1 MSDGPYGDG
10 EGDGED
16 TGAHIAVIG
25 MACRFPGADGLD
37 AFWRNLTDGVDTV
50 TRSAPRP
57 VQGGSTGSTGSTGP
71 AREYVPARGL
81 LKDPEWFDAGYF
93 GYSPR
98 EARIIGPQHRVFLE
112 CAVEALDHAGY
123 DPERHPGS
131 IGVYGGGTDTS
142 YAQLLRRPGS
152 VPAATDMEILLGN
165 AVDYLATRVAYKLGL
180 RGPAV
185 TVQAAC
191 ATSLAAVHTAVQ
203 ALLAGDCD
211 LALAGGVAVHAP
223 AKTSPYVEGGIIAA
237 DGVCRT
243 FDAAAGGTVGG
254 DGAGIVV
261 LKRLAEALADGDHV
275 HAVLRGT
282 AVNND
287 GSDRIGFTA
296 PSVEG
301 QAAVIRDA
309 QYVAGVDPGTVTYVE
324 AHGTATPL
332 GDPIEIAAL
341 TKAFGKGAE
350 GREVC
355 RIGSVKT
362 NIGHTDAAAG
372 AAGLIKT
379 VLALEHATIPRSL
392 HFDEPNPRIDF
403 GAGPFRVATRTEEWR
418 PRGMPRRAGVSSFGI
433 GGTNAHV
440 VLEEAPAPVA
450 ADPADP
456 WQLLVL
462 SARTPAALGA
472 VTENL
477 AAHLRAHP
485 ELPVADIAWT
495 LQSGRRVHAHR
506 AYAVV
511 SGREDTLRV
520 LSGED
525 GARLAGSPGTSGARP
540 VTFLFPGTGA
550 LGEVHRLYAAEQAF
564 CRAVEECHA
573 AAAPHL
579 GASATEALRR
589 GEGHGDPLLADLTA
603 FAEEYALAH
612 LWSTWGIRPATVLGT
627 GVGALTAAT
636 VAGALDLDGALRLV
650 LGRARLLNGADAAS
664 APDGPSAPGTESA
677 DRFQELVREAG
688 PRAPRIPVACAVSGR
703 LLAPDE
709 VVERAR
715 WSVTPAEERNTEAAL
730 AALLAEPHAVLVE
743 IGAGATLT
751 SLARRSPG
759 RTDTHVLIPTLTGTG
774 GTDEPP
780 SLLTA
785 LGDLWLAGAAVSWDA
800 VHGDRRRLRVP
811 LPAYPFERQRHLVE
825 LAEPDPLPA
834 EPGSLPAAEGGSGS
848 GGGPVR
854 EETSL
859 VVARLYAEIL
869 GLPEVGPD
877 DSFFDLG
884 GDSLIAV
891 QLLTRT
897 RELFAVDLDVLS
909 LYEAET
915 AAQLA
920 ELIDKSTADGDSS
933 R

>member
-1 MSDGPYGDG
+1 MSDGPYD
-10 EGDGED
+10 ERED
-16 TGAHIAVIG
+16 DSAHLAVIG

-50 TRSAPRP
+50 TRSVPRP
-57 VQGGSTGSTGSTGP
+57 VPGGATGP

-98 EARIIGPQHRVFLE
+98 EARIIAPQHRVFLE

-123 DPERHPGS
+123 DPERHPGA
-131 IGVYGGGTDTS
+131 IGVYGGGTDTA
-142 YAQLLRRPGS
+142 YAQLLRQPGS

-191 ATSLAAVHTAVQ
+191 ATSLAAVHTAAQ

-223 AKTSPYVEGGIIAA
+223 AKSSPYVEGGIIAA

-254 DGAGIVV
+254 DGVGIVV

-309 QYVAGVDPGTVTYVE
+309 QYVAGVDPATVTYVE

-341 TKAFGKGAE
+341 TKAFGTGPE
-350 GREVC
+350 DREVC

-392 HFDEPNPRIDF
+392 HFDEPNPQIDF
-403 GAGPFRVATRTEEWR
+403 AAGPFRVATRTEEWR
-418 PRGMPRRAGVSSFGI
+418 PHGIPRRAGVSSFGI

-440 VLEEAPAPVA
+440 VLEEPPAPVA

-462 SARTPAALGA
+462 SARTPAALDA

-477 AAHLRAHP
+477 AAHLRARP

-511 SGREDTLRV
+511 GGRAESLRV
-520 LSGED
+520 LSGEE
-525 GARLAGSPGTSGARP
+525 GARPAGSRGPSGARP

-550 LGEVHRLYAAEQAF
+550 GGSGEVRRLYGAEQAF
-564 CRAVEECHA
+564 RRAVEECHA

-579 GASATEALRR
+579 GAAAAEALRR
-589 GEGHGDPLLADLTA
+589 GGTHTHPGP
-603 FAEEYALAH
+603 
-612 LWSTWGIRPATVLGT
+612 PA
-627 GVGALTAAT
+627 
-636 VAGALDLDGALRLV
+636 
-650 LGRARLLNGADAAS
+650 
-664 APDGPSAPGTESA
+664 
-677 DRFQELVREAG
+677 QC
-688 PRAPRIPVACAVSGR
+688 PVAAV
-703 LLAPDE
+703 
-709 VVERAR
+709 
-715 WSVTPAEERNTEAAL
+715 
-730 AALLAEPHAVLVE
+730 
-743 IGAGATLT
+743 
-751 SLARRSPG
+751 
-759 RTDTHVLIPTLTGTG
+759 
-774 GTDEPP
+774 
-780 SLLTA
+780 
-785 LGDLWLAGAAVSWDA
+785 
-800 VHGDRRRLRVP
+800 
-811 LPAYPFERQRHLVE
+811 
-825 LAEPDPLPA
+825 
-834 EPGSLPAAEGGSGS
+834 
-848 GGGPVR
+848 
-854 EETSL
+854 
-859 VVARLYAEIL
+859 
-869 GLPEVGPD
+869 
-877 DSFFDLG
+877 
-884 GDSLIAV
+884 
-891 QLLTRT
+891 
-897 RELFAVDLDVLS
+897 
-909 LYEAET
+909 
-915 AAQLA
+915 
-920 ELIDKSTADGDSS
+920 
-933 R
+933 

>member
-1 MSDGPYGDG
+1 MSDGSFDS
-10 EGDGED
+10 
-16 TGAHIAVIG
+16 THIAVIG
-25 MACRFPGADGLD
+25 MACRFPGAGDLD

-50 TRSAPRP
+50 TRSAPLP
-57 VQGGSTGSTGSTGP
+57 VAGAGSGPVRDGSGP
-71 AREYVPARGL
+71 ARTYVPARGL

-112 CAVEALDHAGY
+112 CAVEALEHAGY
-123 DPERHPGS
+123 DPQRHPGS

-152 VPAATDMEILLGN
+152 APAATDMEILLGN
-165 AVDYLATRVAYKLGL
+165 AVDYLVTRVAYKLGL

-243 FDAAAGGTVGG
+243 FDAAAGGTVGS

-261 LKRLAEALADGDHV
+261 LKRLSEALADGDHV
-275 HAVLRGT
+275 HAVLRGS

-296 PSVEG
+296 PSIEG

-309 QYVAGVDPGTVTYVE
+309 QYVAGVDPATVTYVE

-341 TKAFGKGAE
+341 TKAFGNGAE
-350 GREVC
+350 DREVC

-379 VLALEHATIPRSL
+379 VLALEHGTIPKSL
-392 HFDEPNPRIDF
+392 HFEEPNPRIDF
-403 GAGPFRVATRTEEWR
+403 GAGPFRVATRTEEWS
-418 PRGMPRRAGVSSFGI
+418 PRGTPRRAGVSSFGI
-433 GGTNAHV
+433 GGTNVHV
-440 VLEEAPAPVA
+440 VLEEPPAPSP
-450 ADPADP
+450 ADLADP
-456 WQLLVL
+456 WHLLVL
-462 SARTPAALGA
+462 SARTPAALDT

-485 ELPVADIAWT
+485 ELSAADISWT
-495 LQSGRRVHAHR
+495 LQSGRREHGHR
-506 AYAVV
+506 RYAVV
-511 SGREDTLRV
+511 GGREDTLRV
-520 LSGED
+520 LSGAA
-525 GARLAGSPGTSGARP
+525 GARRADSQGPPGTRP
-540 VTFLFPGTGA
+540 VTFLFPGTGTDA
-550 LGEVHRLYAAEQAF
+550 SGEVHRLYAAERSF
-564 CRAVEECHA
+564 RRAVEECHA

-579 GASATEALRR
+579 GAAAAEALRR
-589 GEGHGDPLLADLTA
+589 GDGSADPLLADLTA

-612 LWSTWGIRPATVLGT
+612 LWSTWGIRPAAVLGT

-636 VAGALDLDGALRLV
+636 VAGALDLDGAVRLV
-650 LGRARLLNGADAAS
+650 LGRARLLTGAD
-664 APDGPSAPGTESA
+664 GGTESA
-677 DRFQELVREAG
+677 DRFQELVREVG
-688 PRAPRIPVACAVSGR
+688 PRAPRIPVACAVAGR

-715 WSVTPAEERNTEAAL
+715 WSVAPAEERNTEDAL
-730 AALLAEPHAVLVE
+730 SALLAEPHAVLVE

-751 SLARRSPG
+751 SLARRSPA
-759 RTDTHVLIPTLTGTG
+759 RTDTHVLVPTLTGTG
-774 GTDEPP
+774 TGTGTGSDRGDEPP

-785 LGDLWLAGAAVSWDA
+785 LGELWLAGAAVSWDA

-811 LPAYPFERQRHLVE
+811 LPTYPFERQRHLVE
-825 LAEPDPLPA
+825 PA
-834 EPGSLPAAEGGSGS
+834 EPEPAPLPSERADPVRS
-848 GGGPVR
+848 GGPGR

-869 GLPEVGPD
+869 GLPDVAPD

-891 QLLTRT
+891 QLLART
-897 RELFAVDLDVLS
+897 RELFAVDIDVLS

-915 AAQLA
+915 ATQLA
-920 ELIDKSTADGDSS
+920 ELIDKSTADGSS